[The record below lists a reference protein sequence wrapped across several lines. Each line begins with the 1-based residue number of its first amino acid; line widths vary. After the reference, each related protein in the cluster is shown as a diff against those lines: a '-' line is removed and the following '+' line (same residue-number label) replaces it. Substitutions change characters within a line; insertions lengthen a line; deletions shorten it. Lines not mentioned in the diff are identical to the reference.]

1 MRTGAAYAAGGIS
14 HESAVKIAYFRGVYV
29 DEIQRRLKD
38 KKGSMLAAG
47 LTEREARAYL
57 DTVANGTAVI
67 GCVNSPT
74 SVTISGDDH
83 ILTHLEGVIQKDS
96 KFARKLRVSVA
107 YHSPHMQVVADDFLR
122 SMGSVETLEKFS
134 IPMFSSV
141 TEDVVTKPEELDAA
155 YWVKN
160 MVSAVMFSGA
170 VSRLLSHS
178 PGSEGRR
185 RKPVAWSAVIE
196 IGPHETL
203 KGPLSQIMAAVD
215 NKQSSSVTYGSMVKR
230 KQNAEVTAMETAGL
244 LWCLGHSLDLA
255 RVNCEE
261 SDHSLRTLADLP
273 PYPWQHSKG
282 FWHEAAA
289 SSATRMQNKPR
300 TDLLGVPVDNQN
312 PLEPRWRNYLRLSE
326 NPWMEDHAITGTIL
340 YPAAGMLIMVLEAAY
355 QIADSTKDVAGVE
368 FQDVTFD
375 RGLVIPSTDQ
385 AVEMSLSVRPHESF
399 DSSYHWIIFSRL
411 PDGSWMKHSFGTF
424 SIVYEQSS
432 SDVDLVPECVAQ
444 WKTYTATFEDIKTR
458 SSKYIDPSGFYD
470 QLQSIGMGYGPLFR
484 RLIQA
489 AAING
494 QHTGHGTIEIPDTKS
509 SMPQEYEFAH
519 SIHPT
524 TLDAVFHLIFVAL
537 FEGKSMDEASIPVTI
552 EKLFIATDL
561 PKGAGSKY
569 SGFSKAVKIN
579 SREASGDLIVSDESW
594 TEPKIIVHNMTVRNV
609 SSGNASID
617 HSSSAADESLKRVAR
632 MDWKEDIDYL
642 KISNFHQLLIEEGL
656 KYECMDL
663 SGAGAQLAVWLDRA
677 CHKHADLKVLVIK
690 GQANPELLSLADQYA
705 SKSGHR
711 LHFREF
717 SLIEDSQDAFDRSE
731 EFLNQKSLNIHLRL
745 LNLHDATQDQLA
757 ELGTFDVVLTDT
769 RGLPE
774 DEMTLKAAKSLLRQD
789 GTLGLLSR
797 RAGSTADE
805 AAMLLY
811 LKKAGFTGPAT
822 YVRNEAVDV
831 VFASVQSD
839 ERLKNGAEEVHLL
852 LPATNLSKS
861 VNALKENLS
870 NSLQNLGAK
879 VKLATLSDALALKGS
894 TVISLL
900 EVESPLVGSWDEE
913 QLLQFQQLIMSATY
927 LLWVTC
933 GGILNADARSLQ
945 YAPTTGL
952 LRTLRVE
959 LPQITLPHLDLC
971 PSRNLASRSTAELLA
986 TVLISSTKLNA
997 GSKIHEME
1005 LVESNGNIFI
1015 PRVVTDAS
1023 LDLELELH
1031 SDDIRPVQGRLHQGD
1046 RSLRLEIG
1054 NPGISEDLRWITDK
1068 DAHEP
1073 LPEEHIEIRTTHV
1086 SLNAS
1091 DLDTVAGKDLSPA
1104 LGREAVGLVS
1114 KVGSKVV
1121 KLRPGDRVVAMN
1133 PHSFRTHVR
1142 QHQKLVQRV
1151 PESVRSEVAVSLP
1164 TSFITAYHAL
1174 IEIARLG
1181 KDESV
1186 LIHSAAGG
1194 LGQAAIQLAQYIGG
1208 EVFVTVGSKSKKN
1221 LLAETYGLAEDHI
1234 LDSRKASL
1242 ASKALRAT
1250 KGRGFD
1256 VILSSCSGA
1265 TLRQLSSCLA
1275 EFGRFV
1281 NFGRKINVQDMH
1293 TASLRGNA
1301 IFASVDMDRS
1311 SEAKQAELLAVI
1323 FEMLE
1328 RGHIREIL
1336 PTHQHSISKLAEVLD
1351 LLKYRDRSGKLVV
1364 TLEESAVVSLLPQA
1378 PSSLELKADATYV
1391 VSGGLG
1397 ALGLTIAENM
1407 YQHGA
1412 RHLVLLSRSGASTSR
1427 QEEALQRFR
1436 DRGCSVDAPKC
1447 DVTDALQLES
1457 FVKTSKQKGWD
1468 IKGVVQCAMVLR
1480 VSTHK
1485 D

>member
-1 MRTGAAYAAGGIS
+1 
-14 HESAVKIAYFRGVYV
+14 
-29 DEIQRRLKD
+29 
-38 KKGSMLAAG
+38 MLAAG
-47 LTEREARAYL
+47 LTEGEAKAYL
-57 DTVANGTAVI
+57 DTVTDGTAVI

-83 ILTHLEGVIQKDS
+83 VLTYLEGAIQKDS

-107 YHSPHMQVVADDFLR
+107 YHSPHMQVVADDFLQ

-141 TEDVVTKPEELDAA
+141 TEKVVSKPKELDAA

-160 MVSAVMFSGA
+160 MVSAVRFSGA
-170 VSRLLSHS
+170 VTSLLSHS
-178 PGSEGRR
+178 PGSEQRR
-185 RKPVAWSAVIE
+185 RKPVAWSAVVE

-203 KGPLSQIMAAVD
+203 KGPLTQIMAAVD
-215 NKQSSSVTYGSMVKR
+215 KKLSSSVTYGSLVKR

-244 LWCLGHSLDLA
+244 LWCLGHSVNLG

-261 SDHSLRTLADLP
+261 SDQSFRTLVDLP
-273 PYPWQHSKG
+273 PYPWQHTRG
-282 FWHEAAA
+282 FWHEPPA

-312 PLEPRWRNYLRLSE
+312 ALEPRWRNYLRLPE

-355 QIADSTKDVAGVE
+355 EIADSTKKLAGVE
-368 FQDVTFD
+368 FQDVVFD
-375 RGLVIPSTDQ
+375 RGLVIPSADQ
-385 AVEMSLSVRPHESF
+385 AVEITLSVRPHEKF
-399 DSSYHWIIFSRL
+399 DSSYHWMISSM
-411 PDGSWMKHSFGTF
+411 PPGGSWMKHSFGTF

-432 SDVDLVPECVAQ
+432 SDVDLVPECIAD
-444 WKTYTATFEDIKTR
+444 WKAHTATFEDIKA
-458 SSKYIDPSGFYD
+458 SASKRIDPSAFYD

-484 RLIQA
+484 RLIWA
-489 AAING
+489 AAISG

-509 SMPQEYEFAH
+509 SMPQEHEFAH

-537 FEGKSMDEASIPVTI
+537 FEGRPMDEASIPVTM
-552 EKLFIATDL
+552 EKMFIAADL

-569 SGFSKAVKIN
+569 SGFSEAVKIN

-594 TEPKIIVHNMTVRNV
+594 TEPKIVVNNMIVRKV
-609 SSGNASID
+609 SSGSANN
-617 HSSSAADESLKRVAR
+617 HLTSSAADESPKRVAR
-632 MDWKEDIDYL
+632 MEWKEDIDYL
-642 KISNFHQLLIEEGL
+642 TISNSQRLLREEAL
-656 KYECMDL
+656 RYESTDL
-663 SGAGAQLAVWLDRA
+663 SGAGAQIGVWLDRA

-690 GQANPELLSLADQYA
+690 GQANPELLSLVSQYA
-705 SKSGHR
+705 PNSTNR
-711 LHFREF
+711 LHFKEF
-717 SLIEDSQDAFDRSE
+717 SLLEDSQDAFDKSE
-731 EFLNQKSLNIHLRL
+731 QVLNQKSLNVHLRL
-745 LNLHDATQDQLA
+745 LDLQEATQDQLT
-757 ELGTFDVVLTDT
+757 ELGTFDVILTDT

-774 DEMTLKAAKSLLRQD
+774 DQSTLKAAKSLLRQD

-797 RAGSTADE
+797 RVGSTADE
-805 AAMLLY
+805 TAMLLY
-811 LKKAGFTGPAT
+811 LKDAGLTGSSM
-822 YVRNEAVDV
+822 YIQNEAVDV
-831 VFASVQSD
+831 VFASVEND
-839 ERLKNGAEEVHLL
+839 EKSKIAVEEIHLL
-852 LPATNLSKS
+852 LPATNPSKN

-870 NSLQNLGAK
+870 SSLKNLGIK
-879 VKLATLSDALALKGS
+879 VKLATLSDALALNGS

-900 EVESPLVGSWDEE
+900 EVESPLVISWDEE
-913 QLLQFQQLIMSATY
+913 QLLQFQQLITSASY

-971 PSRNLASRSTAELLA
+971 PSRNLASRSTAEVLVN
-986 TVLISSTKLNA
+986 VLISSTKRDA
-997 GSKIHEME
+997 DSKSNEME
-1005 LVESNGNIFI
+1005 LVERNGNISI

-1023 LDLELELH
+1023 LDHELELH
-1031 SDDIRPVQGRLHQGD
+1031 SDNIRPTLGLLHQGD
-1046 RSLRLEIG
+1046 RTLRLEAG
-1054 NPGISEDLRWITDK
+1054 NPGITEDLRWTTDK
-1068 DAHEP
+1068 DAAEP

-1091 DLDTVAGKDLSPA
+1091 DLDTVAGKGLSTA

-1121 KLRPGDRVVAMN
+1121 KLRPGDRVVAIN

-1142 QHQKLVQRV
+1142 QHQKLVQKV

-1164 TSFITAYHAL
+1164 TSFITAYHTL
-1174 IEIARLG
+1174 IEIARLS
-1181 KDESV
+1181 KDDSV

-1194 LGQAAIQLAQYIGG
+1194 LGQAAIQLAKHIGS
-1208 EVFVTVGSKSKKN
+1208 EIFVTVGSKSKKN
-1221 LLAETYGLAEDHI
+1221 LLAERYGLAEDHI
-1234 LDSRKASL
+1234 LDSRKDSL

-1250 KGRGFD
+1250 EGRGFD
-1256 VILSSCSGA
+1256 VIVSSCSGA

-1281 NFGRKINVQDMH
+1281 DIGRKINVQDMH

-1311 SEAKQAELLAVI
+1311 SEAKQAELLAII
-1323 FEMLE
+1323 FKMLE
-1328 RGHIREIL
+1328 RGQIGEIF
-1336 PTHQHSISKLAEVLD
+1336 PTHQHSISELAEVLD
-1351 LLKYRDRSGKLVV
+1351 LLKSRDRSGKLVV
-1364 TLEESAVVSLLPQA
+1364 TLDESAVVPMLPQA
-1378 PSSLELKADATYV
+1378 PPSLELKVGATYV

-1407 YQHGA
+1407 FQHGA

-1427 QEEALQRFR
+1427 QKEALQSFR
-1436 DRGCSVDAPKC
+1436 DRGCTVDAPKC
-1447 DVTDALQLES
+1447 DVTDASQLES
-1457 FVKTSKQKGWD
+1457 FVKGSKEKGWN

-1480 VSTHK
+1480 VSKHT